1 MKHQWRMSVK
11 LLSKEALRQFLRFR
25 GMSYADL
32 ADRAGCSKSLIGL
45 LATGRRTHTGVD
57 VARGIAKALD
67 VPIDALF
74 FARCVYETRRRG
86 SLSQGG
92 VGMSTR
98 VFSLAEASERLAIPI
113 PTLKKIIAQ
122 DYEPGEYQY
131 PPLAAKR
138 GRPRGRGY
146 DYLIPEDALADFINL
161 LPDA

>member
-1 MKHQWRMSVK
+1 
-11 LLSKEALRQFLRFR
+11 
-25 GMSYADL
+25 
-32 ADRAGCSKSLIGL
+32 
-45 LATGRRTHTGVD
+45 
-57 VARGIAKALD
+57 
-67 VPIDALF
+67 
-74 FARCVYETRRRG
+74 
-86 SLSQGG
+86 
-92 VGMSTR
+92 MSTR

-122 DYEPGEYQY
+122 GYEPGEYQY